1 MPEEQ
6 PRRKQRIPLSP
17 EELHYFIK
25 LKKLKEVKKLEQF
38 KATSFYKVF
47 NSLNIIL
54 AALVT
59 YCVLSILMLTSWQKT
74 YIRDYA
80 FTLGTLVPEND
91 QYTISEIH
99 LETMTGNEFTIKT
112 DYLFIEPTAYQPV
125 FLGRDYLFNKII
137 KAKLSYDNR
146 AFWSINAYASL
157 SVCLFAVAIGFY
169 IYKYNLHLTVNGLLT
184 AFGLFALAS
193 LYFILI

>member
-47 NSLNIIL
+47 NTLNIVL
-54 AALVT
+54 AAVVT
-59 YCVLSILMLTSWQKT
+59 YCVLSILILTTWQKT
-74 YIRDYA
+74 YIQNYA
-80 FTLGTLVPEND
+80 ITLGKLVPEID

-99 LETMTGNEFTIKT
+99 LQTMSGNEFTIKT
-112 DYLFIEPTAYQPV
+112 DYLFKEPKTYQTV
-125 FLGRDYLFNKII
+125 FLGKDYVFHKTL

-146 AFWSINAYASL
+146 AFWSINAYAAL
-157 SVCLFAVAIGFY
+157 SVCLFALGIGFY
-169 IYKYNLHLTVNGLLT
+169 IYHYNKHLTVNGLLT
-184 AFGLFALAS
+184 AFGLFGLAC

>member
-47 NSLNIIL
+47 NSLNIVL
-54 AALVT
+54 AAVVT
-59 YCVLSILMLTSWQKT
+59 YCVLSILILTTWQKT
-74 YIRDYA
+74 YIQNYA
-80 FTLGTLVPEND
+80 ITLGKLVPEID

-99 LETMTGNEFTIKT
+99 LQTMSGNEFTIKT
-112 DYLFIEPTAYQPV
+112 DYLFKEPKTYQTV
-125 FLGRDYLFNKII
+125 FLGKDYVFHKTL

-157 SVCLFAVAIGFY
+157 SVCLFALGIGFY
-169 IYKYNLHLTVNGLLT
+169 IYHYNKHLTVNGLLT
-184 AFGLFALAS
+184 AFGLFGLAS
-193 LYFILI
+193 MYFILI

>member
-17 EELHYFIK
+17 EELYYFIK

-38 KATSFYKVF
+38 KATYFYKIF

-54 AALVT
+54 AAVVT
-59 YCVLSILMLTSWQKT
+59 YCVLSILILTTWQKT
-74 YIRDYA
+74 YIQNYSIS
-80 FTLGTLVPEND
+80 LGNLVPEND

-99 LETMTGNEFTIKT
+99 LQTMSGNEFAIKT
-112 DYLFIEPTAYQPV
+112 DYLFKEPTKYQLV
-125 FLGRDYLFNKII
+125 YLGKDYIFNKTL

-157 SVCLFAVAIGFY
+157 SVCLFGLGIGFY
-169 IYKYNLHLTVNGLLT
+169 IYNYNKHLTVNGLLT
-184 AFGLFALAS
+184 TFGLFGLTS

>member
-47 NSLNIIL
+47 NSLNIVL
-54 AALVT
+54 AAVVT
-59 YCVLSILMLTSWQKT
+59 YCVLSILILTTWQKT
-74 YIRDYA
+74 YIQNYA
-80 FTLGTLVPEND
+80 ITLGKLVPEID

-99 LETMTGNEFTIKT
+99 LQTMSGNEFTIKT
-112 DYLFIEPTAYQPV
+112 DYLFKEPKTYQTV
-125 FLGRDYLFNKII
+125 FLGKDYVFNKTL

-146 AFWSINAYASL
+146 AFWSINAYAAL
-157 SVCLFAVAIGFY
+157 SVCLFALGIGFY
-169 IYKYNLHLTVNGLLT
+169 IYHYNKHLTVNGLLT
-184 AFGLFALAS
+184 AFGLFGLAS

>member
-17 EELHYFIK
+17 EELYYFIK

-38 KATSFYKVF
+38 KATYFYKIF

-54 AALVT
+54 AAVVT
-59 YCVLSILMLTSWQKT
+59 YCVLSILILNTWQKT
-74 YIRDYA
+74 YIQNYA
-80 FTLGTLVPEND
+80 IALGNLVPEND

-99 LETMTGNEFTIKT
+99 LQTMSGNEFAIKT
-112 DYLFIEPTAYQPV
+112 DYLFKEPTKYQRIY
-125 FLGRDYLFNKII
+125 LGKDYVFNKTL
-137 KAKLSYDNR
+137 KAKLDYDNR

-157 SVCLFAVAIGFY
+157 SVCLFALGIGFY
-169 IYKYNLHLTVNGLLT
+169 IYNYNKHLTVNGLLT
-184 AFGLFALAS
+184 AFGLFGLAS

>member
-47 NSLNIIL
+47 NSLNIFL
-54 AALVT
+54 AGLVT
-59 YCVLSILMLTSWQKT
+59 YCVLSIVVINTWQQT
-74 YIRDYA
+74 RIFNYSIRLGDY
-80 FTLGTLVPEND
+80 VPEID

-99 LETMTGNEFTIKT
+99 LQTMSGNDLSIKT
-112 DYLFIEPTAYQPV
+112 SYLFQEPTKYQSI
-125 FLGRDYLFNKII
+125 FLGKDFIFHKIL
-137 KAKLSYDNR
+137 KAKLSFDTR
-146 AFWSINAYASL
+146 DFWSINAYASL
-157 SVCLFAVAIGFY
+157 SVCLFALAIGFY
-169 IYKYNLHLTVNGLLT
+169 IYIYNLHLTVNGLLT
-184 AFGLFALAS
+184 AFGLFGLAS

>member
-38 KATSFYKVF
+38 KATSFYKIV
-47 NSLNIIL
+47 NTLNISL
-54 AALVT
+54 AAVVT
-59 YCVLSILMLTSWQKT
+59 YCVLSILMLSTWQKT
-74 YIRDYA
+74 YIQEYA
-80 FTLGTLVPEND
+80 MTLGKLVPETD

-99 LETMTGNEFTIKT
+99 LQTMSGNEFIIKT
-112 DYLFIEPTAYQPV
+112 DYLFIEPKVGQPV
-125 FLGRDYLFNKII
+125 FLGKDFIFNKTL

-157 SVCLFAVAIGFY
+157 SVCLFALGIGFY
-169 IYKYNLHLTVNGLLT
+169 IYRYNKHLTVNGLLT
-184 AFGLFALAS
+184 AFGLFGLAC

>member
-25 LKKLKEVKKLEQF
+25 LKKLKEVKKLEYF
-38 KATSFYKVF
+38 KATTFYKVF

-54 AALVT
+54 AAIVT
-59 YCVLSILMLTSWQKT
+59 YCVFSILILTTWQRT
-74 YIRDYA
+74 HIQEYA
-80 FTLGTLVPEND
+80 FNMGALVPEND
-91 QYTISEIH
+91 QFTISDIH
-99 LETMTGNEFTIKT
+99 LQTMSGNNLTIKT
-112 DYLFIEPTAYQPV
+112 SYLFKEPKRYQPV
-125 FLGRDYLFNKII
+125 FLGKDFVFNKTL

-169 IYKYNLHLTVNGLLT
+169 IYTYNLHLTVNGLLT
-184 AFGLFALAS
+184 AFGLLALAC
-193 LYFILI
+193 LYFIFI